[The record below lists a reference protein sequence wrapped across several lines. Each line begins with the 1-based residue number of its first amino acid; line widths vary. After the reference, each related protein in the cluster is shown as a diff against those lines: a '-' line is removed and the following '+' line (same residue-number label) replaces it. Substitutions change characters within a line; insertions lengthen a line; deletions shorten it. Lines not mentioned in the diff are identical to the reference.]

1 MSKDCSKLHSLVRQ
15 AKPLA
20 FHYDAGSIPANG
32 IYVLFEAGEDA
43 HGGQRIVRVGTHT
56 GDNQLPSRLNQHFVK
71 ENKDRSIFR
80 KNIGRALLKRANDP
94 FLKWWD
100 LDLTTS
106 EAKRRYAREIDSSKQ
121 QRIEAKVTKYIQEKF
136 TFGVFRVD
144 DKATRLDL
152 ESKMISTVSL
162 CKECGPSDRW
172 LGRYSPK
179 AKIQDS
185 GLWLVNELRKEPLAD
200 EDFANLEQFIRG
212 AI

>member
-1 MSKDCSKLHSLVRQ
+1 MGKDCSKLHCLVHQ
-15 AKPLA
+15 GKPLV
-20 FHYDAGSIPANG
+20 FPYDARSIPANG
-32 IYVLFEAGEDA
+32 IYVLFEAGEYA

-56 GDNQLPSRLNQHFVK
+56 GDNQLLSRLNQHFVQ

-80 KNIGRALLKRANDP
+80 KNIGRALLKRANNP

-106 EAKRRYAREIDSSKQ
+106 EAKRKFAGKIDSAM
-121 QRIEAKVTKYIQEKF
+121 QRRVEAKVTKYIQENF
-136 TFGVFRVD
+136 TFMVFRVN

-162 CKECGPSDRW
+162 CKECAPSDRW

-179 AKIQDS
+179 AKIRDS
-185 GLWLVNELRKEPLAD
+185 GLWLVNELHKEPLAE
-200 EDFANLEQFIRG
+200 EDFAHLEQFIRR
-212 AI
+212 